1 MGIATAVIGIGISA
15 GLPSCH
21 VTVSFQHCLQGG
33 PIPATLLTARY
44 AWCAGVIVKQEGREQ
59 FGRRDLK
66 FVRVSWVAQ
75 VQQGASIAW
84 PEMLSMLVDRIPALF
99 PIVASELAIDTPAN
113 DTVPR

>member
-1 MGIATAVIGIGISA
+1 MAETPAR
-15 GLPSCH
+15 
-21 VTVSFQHCLQGG
+21 GG
-33 PIPATLLTARY
+33 
-44 AWCAGVIVKQEGREQ
+44 EQ
-59 FGRRDLK
+59 FERRDLK